1 MPSDE
6 QLMRDALRLAK
17 RARGETSP
25 NPLVGAV
32 LAKRGNIIGRGW
44 HRRAGLPHAE
54 VEAIA
59 DAKRK
64 GNPTKGATL
73 YVTLEPCAMCA
84 GAIIHARIKRVVFA
98 THDPRGGAAGSV
110 FDILVNDQLNHR
122 VNTTSGILQAEAA
135 NQLKTFFK
143 ARR

>member
-6 QLMRDALRLAK
+6 QLMRDALRLAR

-54 VEAIA
+54 VEVIA

-73 YVTLEPCAMCA
+73 YVTLEPC
-84 GAIIHARIKRVVFA
+84 
-98 THDPRGGAAGSV
+98 S
-110 FDILVNDQLNHR
+110 
-122 VNTTSGILQAEAA
+122 TSGRTPPCPRL
-135 NQLKTFFK
+135 
-143 ARR
+143 